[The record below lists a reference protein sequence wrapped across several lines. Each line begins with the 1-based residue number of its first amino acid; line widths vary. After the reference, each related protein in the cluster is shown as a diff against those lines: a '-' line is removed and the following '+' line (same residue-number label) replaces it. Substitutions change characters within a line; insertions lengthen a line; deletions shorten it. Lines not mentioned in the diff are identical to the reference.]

1 MIDTFT
7 PNSPGW
13 WFRRLYD
20 RLAERQSRFDQLDSY
35 YRGTNGIPVHANKHV
50 SDSYRR
56 LMAVSGANFA
66 RLIVEATRERMT
78 PLGFRTGAVSDEL
91 GDEVAWRIWQANS
104 LDADHMLID
113 RATLALGASY
123 AIVGGFDP
131 EIGAPLITP
140 EDPRE
145 VICEVDPARRRKV
158 RAALKVFTDDVMGVE
173 RAYVY
178 LPGYVIRA
186 NRPIPNDAVSS
197 LALHLAGWDWEG
209 DPEPLPAPVVPVVP
223 FFNLMGVNGQPEG
236 EFEGHLATLD
246 RINYTILTRV
256 EAMTMQA
263 FRQRGIK
270 GLPVTDANG
279 DEIDYGGDFLAGPGE
294 LWQLPDTAEIW
305 ESGLVDLNPILQ
317 SEKQDITTLAGATST
332 PMTYL
337 FPDESGGSAEGA
349 QLKREAVTFKARDRM
364 AQQGESYEQLMSLA
378 LLFAGETE
386 RASRGDMEIIWASP
400 ERFTMSERASA
411 AAQLKDV
418 VPSTTIARDVLQF
431 TPQEIARM
439 RAEQLADNLMS
450 APVAPTNAPR

>member
-1 MIDTFT
+1 VIDTQT

-13 WFRRLYD
+13 WFKRLFD
-20 RLAERQSRFDQLDSY
+20 RLVDRQGHFDKLDSY
-35 YRGTNGIPVHANKHV
+35 YRGTNGIPVHANKQV
-50 SDSYRR
+50 SESYRR
-56 LMAVSGANFA
+56 LMSVSGANFA

-78 PLGFRTGAVSDEL
+78 PLGFRTGSVSDEL

-113 RATLALGASY
+113 RATLSMGAAY
-123 AIVGGFDP
+123 AIVGGVDP
-131 EIGAPLITP
+131 EIGVPLITP

-158 RAALKVFTDDVMGVE
+158 RAALKVFTDDVMGLE

-178 LPGYVIRA
+178 LPGFVVRA
-186 NRPIPNDAVSS
+186 SRPITTDTGPASVMNMDAWN
-197 LALHLAGWDWEG
+197 WDG
-209 DPEPLPAPVVPVVP
+209 PPEALPAPVVPVVP
-223 FFNLMGVNGQPEG
+223 FYNLTGINGTPEG

-270 GLPVTDANG
+270 GLPLTDADG
-279 DEIDYGGDFLAGPGE
+279 DEIDYEGDFLAGPGE
-294 LWQLPDTAEIW
+294 LWHLPDTADIW
-305 ESGLVDLNPILQ
+305 ESGLIDLTPILS

-332 PMTYL
+332 PMSYL
-337 FPDESGGSAEGA
+337 FPDDSGGSAEGA
-349 QLKREAVTFKARDRM
+349 QLKRESVTFKARDRM
-364 AQQGESYEQLMSLA
+364 RQQGESYEQMMSLA
-378 LLFAGETE
+378 LLFAGESE
-386 RASRGDMEIIWASP
+386 RATRSDMEIIWASP
-400 ERFTMSERASA
+400 ERYTLAERASA

-418 VPSTTIARDVLQF
+418 VPNSTIAREVLQF

-439 RAEQLADNLMS
+439 RAEQLADVLMVPP
-450 APVAPTNAPR
+450 APSDAPG